1 MANITDPW
9 GHRLNHVELVY
20 RPGERERT
28 KKIFETLGLLVTDTG
43 GPYLNIDIDPSSPA
57 GYNNVVFASE
67 VTPQQWAFEQQLQ
80 QSIAS
85 GGEMANSFGA
95 FQANMQEVPYLSTHF
110 GIRLSL
116 DDMEATVARLEAL
129 DDPDLEGRL
138 SISAQFGPGSLTP
151 TLLQAWVK
159 TDVFAA
165 GLITVGQHIELQA
178 DTKA

>member
-1 MANITDPW
+1 MAKIMDAW

-20 RPGERERT
+20 RPGERELT
-28 KKIFETLGLLVTDTG
+28 KKIFEALGLLVTDTG
-43 GPYLNIDIDPSSPA
+43 GPYLNIDVDPSNPA
-57 GYNNVVFASE
+57 GYNNVVYASE

-80 QSIAS
+80 QSLAS
-85 GGEMANSFGA
+85 GGDMASSFEA
-95 FQANMQEVPYLSTHF
+95 FQANMREAPYLSTHF
-110 GIRLSL
+110 GIRLSP
-116 DDMEATVARLEAL
+116 DDMEAAVARVGAL
-129 DDPDLEGRL
+129 DDSDLEGRV
-138 SISAQFGPGSLTP
+138 SISAKFGPGSLTP